1 MPSSKLRSIDSLA
14 EKTVYL
20 AKSLSLF
27 LISTAISIA
36 APVLAQQAPDMN
48 AYRVPAGNRVAQ
60 VNPGGE
66 TILPNG
72 RIVAPLGE
80 RHYSAHSNLFDITLS
95 PNGKAAVGHTEG
107 GMTIWQRNTRGAI
120 PISISI
126 EKFGLSGAFTHGG
139 AQYIASNGDAGN
151 GISVYDATSWDLPG
165 IDRKSVV

>member
-1 MPSSKLRSIDSLA
+1 MPSSKLKSLSSLT

-36 APVLAQQAPDMN
+36 TPVLAQQAPDMN

-72 RIVAPLGE
+72 RIVAPIGE
-80 RHYSAHSNLFDITLS
+80 RHYAASSDLFDINLS
-95 PNGKAAVGHTEG
+95 PNGKAIVGH
-107 GMTIWQRNTRGAI
+107 
-120 PISISI
+120 
-126 EKFGLSGAFTHGG
+126 
-139 AQYIASNGDAGN
+139 
-151 GISVYDATSWDLPG
+151 
-165 IDRKSVV
+165 